1 MDRHDNI
8 VIKMDQKK
16 LYKTVET
23 IASGDFKSE
32 QEMIFE
38 VLNQI
43 VSDEKIEIVGGRI
56 WHLLPEE
63 KSYEL
68 LYQTGKL
75 ERIKGNFKL
84 VIEDYPFFD
93 HIAKER
99 TILGNET
106 NSTLREKGI
115 FKYSAS
121 GVGSKIKLNGDAYY
135 EYLLA
140 LNSETI
146 NEELRLTL
154 NIIATALTSQIKQ
167 RKSSS
172 RAAYLKADINK
183 ARELQKSI
191 LPEHEYNFFDY
202 QLFGVTDPAEIVGGD
217 FFDYVE
223 VGDEERLAVTVGDA
237 ASKGVSASAE
247 AMYISGALR
256 MASNFEIKISPLMKR
271 MNRLVNKIFTDDK
284 FASFFYGELSSEKSG
299 LFLYS
304 NAGHNPPVFLKKDSD
319 SVTLLNPTGPVF
331 GPAPNAK
338 YSVESINIAP
348 GDLLFIYSD
357 GVTDSADAGFNNFG
371 EERLYKLLKNIK
383 HLSAREITYT
393 VLEEVIKFSKNGKY
407 QDDRTIVTIKRKLT
421 ENQ

>member
-1 MDRHDNI
+1 MDRQDNI
-8 VIKMDQKK
+8 QIKMDQKK

-75 ERIKGNFKL
+75 ERIKENFKL
-84 VIEDYPFFD
+84 VIKDYPFFD

-106 NSTLREKGI
+106 NTTLREKGI

-223 VGDEERLAVTVGDA
+223 VGDDERLAVTVGDA

-304 NAGHNPPVFLKKDSD
+304 NAGHNPPVFIKKDSD
-319 SVTLLNPTGPVF
+319 EVKLLNPTGPVF

-357 GVTDSADAGFNNFG
+357 GVTDSADTDFNNFG
-371 EERLYKLLKNIK
+371 EERLYELLKKIK
-383 HLSAREITYT
+383 HLSAKEITYT
-393 VLEEVIKFSKNGKY
+393 VLEEVIKFSRNGKY
-407 QDDRTIVTIKRKLT
+407 QDDRTIVTIKRLLT
-421 ENQ
+421 KNQ